1 MPDQRVVLVLEY
13 TKRRGKKGVQNE
25 IIQEFINS
33 LVCAVP
39 EKNQILRIFKKNIS
53 LNFDEFLEHNRKNIF

>member
-39 EKNQILRIFKKNIS
+39 EKNQILRIFKKIS
-53 LNFDEFLEHNRKNIF
+53 H